1 MPSQVVFC
9 PGVSMEEQKISE
21 LTVSEL
27 KQLIRET
34 VQEAV
39 AEVMIEFHAVA
50 EAEEQLR
57 FEAEMTDYLRSTL
70 QRIPIPSGISAP
82 KADD

>member
-1 MPSQVVFC
+1 MDEQRISDLTISQF
-9 PGVSMEEQKISE
+9 
-21 LTVSEL
+21 
-27 KQLIRET
+27 KQLIRQT

-57 FEAEMTDYLRSTL
+57 YEAEITDYLRNNL
-70 QRIPIPSGISAP
+70 QRIPMPDGISAL
-82 KADD
+82 KSDD

>member
-70 QRIPIPSGISAP
+70 QRIPIPSGISAS

>member
-1 MPSQVVFC
+1 MDEP
-9 PGVSMEEQKISE
+9 KISD
-21 LTVSEL
+21 LTISQF
-27 KQLIRET
+27 KHLIRET

-57 FEAEMTDYLRSTL
+57 YEAEITDYLRSSL
-70 QRIPIPSGISAP
+70 QRLPMPDGMGAHKS
-82 KADD
+82 DD